1 MCKYL
6 PDFLYASSEYV
17 LLFNSII
24 DSHQFL
30 NVSTYRF
37 YILYKFWM
45 NHNSVYYLIILNT

>member
-1 MCKYL
+1 MYKYL

-45 NHNSVYYLIILNT
+45 NHDSVFYLIILNT